1 MMELEGAAAP
11 QMELA
16 LKPKANVIS
25 FEEIVTCTFSSMEDE
40 VKNTLTAEQDDD
52 KEEEVRKN
60 FLTAISKLEEI
71 KEYHRNDERGVL
83 MENNEENRE
92 AAEQF

>member
-40 VKNTLTAEQDDD
+40 VKNTLTAE
-52 KEEEVRKN
+52 
-60 FLTAISKLEEI
+60 
-71 KEYHRNDERGVL
+71 
-83 MENNEENRE
+83 
-92 AAEQF
+92 